1 MAANRTTK
9 MTNKAPAT
17 TLAWLILLASAVLEA
32 VWATALGLSD
42 GFTRP
47 LPTLVFALTAT
58 LSMVGLGMAVKRIPL
73 GTAYAVWVGIGAAL
87 TVGWAMATGV
97 EPASPLKLLFIAGHC
112 GLRGGPE
119 AAAGREILGGPGAP
133 AQLSPRPEGSSTGD
147 TPWLRPARG
156 KQRAGALE
164 YPGADRGWG

>member
-1 MAANRTTK
+1 MAANRTPKLPT
-9 MTNKAPAT
+9 KAPTAT
-17 TLAWLILLASAVLEA
+17 LSWLILLASAVLEA

-58 LSMVGLGMAVKRIPL
+58 LSMAGLGLAVKNIPL

-97 EPASPLKLLFIAGHC
+97 EPASPLKLLFIAGIVGC
-112 GLRGGPE
+112 
-119 AAAGREILGGPGAP
+119 AAGLKLLPAGKSETAP
-133 AQLSPRPEGSSTGD
+133 AGKAQRPPSPAE
-147 TPWLRPARG
+147 TPHV
-156 KQRAGALE
+156 
-164 YPGADRGWG
+164 

>member
-1 MAANRTTK
+1 
-9 MTNKAPAT
+9 MTSKAPGT
-17 TLAWLILLASAVLEA
+17 TLAWLILLVSAVLEA

-97 EPASPLKLLFIAGHC
+97 EPASPLKLLFIAGIVGC
-112 GLRGGPE
+112 
-119 AAAGREILGGPGAP
+119 AAGLKLLP
-133 AQLSPRPEGSSTGD
+133 A
-147 TPWLRPARG
+147 G
-156 KQRAGALE
+156 KS
-164 YPGADRGWG
+164 

>member
-9 MTNKAPAT
+9 MTGKTPAT

-97 EPASPLKLLFIAGHC
+97 EPASPLKLLFIAGIVGC
-112 GLRGGPE
+112 
-119 AAAGREILGGPGAP
+119 AAGLK
-133 AQLSPRPEGSSTGD
+133 L
-147 TPWLRPARG
+147 LPAR
-156 KQRAGALE
+156 KSEPSATL
-164 YPGADRGWG
+164 PPS